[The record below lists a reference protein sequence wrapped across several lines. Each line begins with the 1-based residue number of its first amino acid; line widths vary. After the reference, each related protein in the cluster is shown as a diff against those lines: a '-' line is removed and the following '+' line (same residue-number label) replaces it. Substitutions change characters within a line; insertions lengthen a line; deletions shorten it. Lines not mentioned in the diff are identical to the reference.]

1 VLHRLIALLEMIKW
15 QHTVF
20 ALPMALAAGALA
32 VEQAPD
38 HSPRWWSGR
47 VALIVAAAFF
57 ARTAAMTHNRL
68 IDRDVDATNPRTASR
83 PSVTGEV
90 TPRLMLGIV
99 ILCGLAFIG
108 IAALLNTLALILS
121 PLVLAV
127 LLGYSHAKRFT
138 SLTHVWLGAALGLA
152 PVGAWIAI
160 LGDIS
165 LTPALL
171 GLSVVAW
178 VAGFDILYALVD
190 IEHDRREDL
199 HSIPVRLGV
208 RRSMDLSALLH
219 VLSVALLIALGLVA
233 HRGIL
238 FAAGVLAGAGLLQA
252 EHRLI
257 RRDLGHLPHAF
268 LTMNGLFSLAILLGV
283 VLDVWVRS

>member
-1 VLHRLIALLEMIKW
+1 MLHRLIALLEMIRW

-20 ALPMALAAGALA
+20 ALPMALAAAALA
-32 VEQAPD
+32 VEEAPE
-38 HSPRWWSGR
+38 HSPRWWLGR

-68 IDRDVDATNPRTASR
+68 IDRDIDATNPRTASR

-90 TPRLMLGIV
+90 PPGLMLGIV

-121 PLVLAV
+121 PLVLAI

-138 SLTHVWLGAALGLA
+138 SLTHVWLGVSLGLA

-160 LGDIS
+160 LGEIS
-165 LTPALL
+165 SAPLLL

-178 VAGFDILYALVD
+178 VAGFDILYAMAD
-190 IEHDRREDL
+190 IEHDSHENLR
-199 HSIPVRLGV
+199 SIPVLLGV
-208 RRSMDLSALLH
+208 GRSMALSALLH
-219 VLSVALLIALGLVA
+219 ALSVALLITLGIVGQRGPLFALGVLV
-233 HRGIL
+233 
-238 FAAGVLAGAGLLQA
+238 GAGLLLT

-257 RRDLGHLPHAF
+257 RRDLDHLPHVF
-268 LTMNGLFSLAILLGV
+268 LTMNGLFSLAILVGV
-283 VLDVWVRS
+283 VLDVWTRA